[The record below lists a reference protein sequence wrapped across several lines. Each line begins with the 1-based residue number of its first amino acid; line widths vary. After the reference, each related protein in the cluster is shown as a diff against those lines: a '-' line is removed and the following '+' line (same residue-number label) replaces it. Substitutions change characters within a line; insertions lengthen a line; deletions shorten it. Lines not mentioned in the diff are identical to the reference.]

1 MPTISFCL
9 ETLTGALVYEG
20 ADRSIRAGT
29 GAPVKHARYGPNT
42 VVTWPLQ
49 RAAPF
54 FAKILTTSTTGD
66 ERAWAAMALSGSG
79 DRVYLPVLRRV
90 AAEDGQARALA
101 YNGIMYMLGP
111 DALGDLRLARGG
123 PLLS

>member
-1 MPTISFCL
+1 MRVT
-9 ETLTGALVYEG
+9 
-20 ADRSIRAGT
+20 
-29 GAPVKHARYGPNT
+29 GPNT

-79 DRVYLPVLRRV
+79 DRVSLPVLRRV
-90 AAEDGQARALA
+90 AAEAVRRVRLRTTESCTC
-101 YNGIMYMLGP
+101 L
-111 DALGDLRLARGG
+111 DLMR
-123 PLLS
+123 SETFD